1 MSTPSPRLDQTLP
14 SDVVSRNAG
23 GLMSY
28 RNFPC
33 FSLPWLRRRCALF
46 GVIFGLFFVL
56 ITMGMLLATKDIK
69 LSLTLGG
76 LTFLAFMLMSSG
88 GPALATWV
96 RHRGWPQRRE
106 RIGVVLALLFGV
118 AVSYG
123 IDATVSRRVEREY
136 IEPSMKAAGLLTD
149 EMRKAAKP
157 APGLRA
163 INFVFLCGI
172 YGLLGGGLALRAY
185 FGETRRWQ
193 EYLQAMEVADL
204 RQRQQSAE
212 LRLGVLQAQIEPHFL
227 FNTLAS
233 LRALVRQDAGRAEA
247 TIDALVDHLRATI
260 PKFRESN
267 GSFQSTLS
275 QQFEIC
281 RSYLA
286 LMQVRMGD
294 RLSFVLELPEALGAV
309 PFPPLMLISLVEN
322 AVKHGIE
329 PRPGPGHIRLHAE
342 RTQRAGLAAIR
353 VEVSDDGRGL
363 REGGSSGIGLANIRD
378 QLQTRFQDSAELEI
392 FGLAAGGTCAAITI
406 PEVSA

>member
-1 MSTPSPRLDQTLP
+1 MSTPSLRLDQSLP
-14 SDVVSRNAG
+14 SDVVSQNAG

-28 RNFPC
+28 RNFPA

-46 GVIFGLFFVL
+46 GVVFGLFFVL
-56 ITMGMLLATKDIK
+56 ITLSMLLATKDIK
-69 LSLTLGG
+69 LALTLGG

-96 RHRGWPQRRE
+96 RHRGWSQRRE
-106 RIGVVLALLFGV
+106 RIGVVLGLLLGV
-118 AVSYG
+118 AVSYVMDG
-123 IDATVSRRVEREY
+123 TVSRRIELEY
-136 IEPSMKAAGLLTD
+136 IKPGLESSGLLTAD
-149 EMRKAAKP
+149 MRKLRKP
-157 APGLRA
+157 SPGLRA
-163 INFVFLCGI
+163 VNLVLLCGI
-172 YGLLGGGLALRAY
+172 YTMLGGGLALRGY

-193 EYLQAMEVADL
+193 EFLRAQELADL

-260 PKFRESN
+260 PKFRESDGN
-267 GSFQSTLS
+267 FQSTLG

-286 LMQVRMGD
+286 LMQVRMGK
-294 RLSFVLELPEALGAV
+294 RLSFSLDLPESLATL

-322 AVKHGIE
+322 AVKHGVE
-329 PRPGPGHIRLHAE
+329 PKPGPGHIGLRAL
-342 RTQRAGLAAIR
+342 RTQFAGVDAIR
-353 VEVSDDGRGL
+353 VEVSDNGRGL
-363 REGGSSGIGLANIRD
+363 REGGSSGIGLANIRA
-378 QLQTRFQDSAELEI
+378 QLQARFQTSAELEI
-392 FGLAAGGTCAAITI
+392 FGLAEGGTRAAITI
-406 PEVSA
+406 PEVPA